1 MAAQYSKSSPYANTP
16 VVNGVFMDVWEP
28 RQIPKMADDVAF
40 KINTTYRFRPD
51 LLAYD
56 LYGDA
61 GYWWVF
67 AARNP
72 NTIKDPIF
80 DLKPGITIFL
90 PKKST
95 LTSILG

>member
-1 MAAQYSKSSPYANTP
+1 MPAQYSKTSPYSNTEM
-16 VVNGVFMDVWEP
+16 VNGKFMDLWKP
-28 RQIPKMADDVAF
+28 RPIPGMADDVVYR
-40 KINTTYRFRPD
+40 INATYKYRPD

-67 AARNP
+67 AVRNP

-80 DLKPGITIFL
+80 DFVPGVTIYL

-95 LTSILG
+95 LTTVVG

>member
-1 MAAQYSKSSPYANTP
+1 MAVQYSKISPYATTP
-16 VVNGVFMDVWEP
+16 IAGTFLDVMETRP
-28 RQIPKMADDVAF
+28 IPKLPDDVLF
-40 KINTTYRFRPD
+40 RINATYKHRPD
-51 LLAYD
+51 LLAHD

-80 DLKPGITIFL
+80 DFKPGTQIYL
-90 PKKST
+90 PKKAT
-95 LTSILG
+95 LVNALG

>member
-1 MAAQYSKSSPYANTP
+1 MATQYSKTSAYYKTNM
-16 VVNGVFMDVWEP
+16 VNGQYMDIWNP
-28 RQIPKMADDVAF
+28 RNIPKMADDVVF
-40 KINTTYRFRPD
+40 RINATYKHRPD
-51 LLAYD
+51 LLAHD

-80 DLKPGITIFL
+80 DFVPGVTIYL
-90 PKKST
+90 PKKENLSKV
-95 LTSILG
+95 LG